1 MAVNQTG
8 RPIRIAVAALAGA
21 CLALAAASVLAAPA
35 PRAKVDAPTLTA
47 SPTKGRIKL
56 YRRPC
61 DLASPDDCPSAT
73 LGKRLRAA
81 TYLGAPARFLV
92 LAQTDAFGRG
102 WVRLRLPSRPND
114 AAGWAPAELFEL
126 REVGTRIE
134 ISIRKRLLRFYEDGQ
149 LSTKTRVVVG
159 APTTPTPRGLFALYD
174 LYRTR
179 NDLRP
184 YVLETTAHSEVLKT
198 FMGGPGRVAIHGRHG
213 ALAAPLGTA
222 VSNGCIR
229 VPDRP
234 LRLIARRAER
244 GTPIV
249 VTR

>member
-1 MAVNQTG
+1 MPMKPKG
-8 RPIRIAVAALAGA
+8 RPTRIAMAALALA
-21 CLALAAASVLAAPA
+21 CLSLAAASALTAPA
-35 PRAKVDAPTLTA
+35 PRAEVEAPTLTA
-47 SPTKGRIKL
+47 GPTKGRIKL
-56 YRRPC
+56 YKRPC
-61 DLASPDDCPSAT
+61 DLADPNDCPDAV

-134 ISIRKRLLRFYEDGQ
+134 ISTKKRMLRFYEDGR
-149 LSTKTRVVVG
+149 LLTKTRVVVG
-159 APTTPTPRGLFALYD
+159 APATPTPRGLFALYD
-174 LYRTR
+174 LYRIR
-179 NDLRP
+179 SDLRP
-184 YVLETTAHSEVLKT
+184 YVLETTAHSNVLET
-198 FMGGPGRVAIHGRHG
+198 FMGGPARVAIHGRHG

-234 LRLIARRAER
+234 LRLIAKRVER